1 MDNELNEMK
10 AQSLAWL
17 KNNLNFYR
25 MDSQTIEVE
34 TPLID
39 SFGQNIYCF
48 IIKKDEYYLISD
60 GGWFLFKLDPDMSD
74 LDFYNQAV
82 DIIIGTGFEIDE
94 ETGEFFMEVSI
105 DELPLALNQ
114 LAQLQ
119 VALSYLK

>member
-1 MDNELNEMK
+1 MDNELNEIK
-10 AQSLAWL
+10 AQSVAWL

-48 IIKKDEYYLISD
+48 IIKKGEYYLISD
-60 GGWFLFKLDPDMSD
+60 GGWFSFKLDPDMSD
-74 LDFYNQAV
+74 SDFYNQAV

>member
-1 MDNELNEMK
+1 MDNELNEIK
-10 AQSLAWL
+10 AQSVAWL

-48 IIKKDEYYLISD
+48 IIKKGEYYLISD
-60 GGWFLFKLDPDMSD
+60 GDWFLFKLDPDMSD
-74 LDFYNQAV
+74 SDFYNQAV

>member
-1 MDNELNEMK
+1 MDNELNDIK
-10 AQSLAWL
+10 AQSVAWL

-48 IIKKDEYYLISD
+48 IIKKGEYYLISD

-74 LDFYNQAV
+74 SDFYNQAV

>member
-1 MDNELNEMK
+1 M
-10 AQSLAWL
+10 
-17 KNNLNFYR
+17 
-25 MDSQTIEVE
+25 
-34 TPLID
+34 
-39 SFGQNIYCF
+39 
-48 IIKKDEYYLISD
+48 
-60 GGWFLFKLDPDMSD
+60 FKLDPDVSD
-74 LDFYNQAV
+74 SDFYNQAV

>member
-1 MDNELNEMK
+1 MDNELNEIK
-10 AQSLAWL
+10 AQSVAWL

-48 IIKKDEYYLISD
+48 IIKKVEYYLISD

-74 LDFYNQAV
+74 SDFYNQAV